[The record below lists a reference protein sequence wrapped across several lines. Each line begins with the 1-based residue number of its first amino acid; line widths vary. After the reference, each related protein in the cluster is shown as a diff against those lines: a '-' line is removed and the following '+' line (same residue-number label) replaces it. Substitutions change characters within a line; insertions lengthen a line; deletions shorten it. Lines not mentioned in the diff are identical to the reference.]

1 MIHQNLENQHAKE
14 HKRRWRILMNQ
25 EILYTTNRHQDLSPN
40 KVKQLLLII
49 LLIYTMNNDIYI
61 DYKPENI
68 NSKQLKIMV
77 FVMNA
82 LEKGWTVKKENDNYT
97 FVKKHENK
105 KEVFKEEYLEQ
116 FLLSNFDIDTIK

>member
-1 MIHQNLENQHAKE
+1 M
-14 HKRRWRILMNQ
+14 
-25 EILYTTNRHQDLSPN
+25 Y
-40 KVKQLLLII
+40 
-49 LLIYTMNNDIYI
+49 NDIHV

-82 LEKGWTVKKENDNYT
+82 LEKGWTAKKENDNYT

-105 KEVFKEEYLEQ
+105 KEVFKEEYLEH
-116 FLLSNFDIDTIK
+116 FLLSNFDIDTIN

>member
-1 MIHQNLENQHAKE
+1 MAK
-14 HKRRWRILMNQ
+14 KSFRVND
-25 EILYTTNRHQDLSPN
+25 TN

-97 FVKKHENK
+97 FIKKHENK

>member
-1 MIHQNLENQHAKE
+1 
-14 HKRRWRILMNQ
+14 
-25 EILYTTNRHQDLSPN
+25 
-40 KVKQLLLII
+40 
-49 LLIYTMNNDIYI
+49 MNNDIHV

-82 LEKGWTVKKENDNYT
+82 LEKGWKVQKDDDNYT

-116 FLLSNFDIDTIK
+116 FLVSNFDIETLK